1 VKNTYPR
8 PPMFL
13 TLLIAALVM
22 AGCGIVPV
30 KKYYLLNYIPMAL
43 QNRLNETPYPSII
56 RLKDL
61 SIEEA
66 YARPQ
71 IVYRQ
76 NAYQLQFYFY
86 QVWAVKPARMINDLI
101 FKHLVAVDIAR
112 GIVRRYDGG
121 EKPDFELSG
130 TIEAID
136 EYDSDQVW
144 FAHMALRFQL
154 TRTSDGQTVYS
165 RRFDKRKRVF
175 KNDPQS
181 VVKEMSSIME
191 FIMNQVVGDL
201 DQVLDSANG
210 QRGVQ

>member
-1 VKNTYPR
+1 
-8 PPMFL
+8 MFL

-121 EKPDFELSG
+121 E
-130 TIEAID
+130 
-136 EYDSDQVW
+136 YDSDQVW